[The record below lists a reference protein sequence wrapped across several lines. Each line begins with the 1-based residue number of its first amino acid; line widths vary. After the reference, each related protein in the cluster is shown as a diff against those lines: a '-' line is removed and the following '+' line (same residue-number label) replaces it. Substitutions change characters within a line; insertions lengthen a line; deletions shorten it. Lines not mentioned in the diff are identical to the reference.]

1 MKRNAILFCL
11 LTAAAAPLLSQSDHD
26 VADCLRACLQAPE
39 LETAFTQE
47 WGALRPLYLRKRG
60 VPGSNNRPT
69 DEQVNRL
76 TAEDFQGLP
85 WMVVPVTQ
93 EEIYQLPR
101 DEVEFAIFEAGIGF
115 REGHATVNLFINLP
129 RYPRKWMTASFLLEK
144 EGEKWAVQEK
154 TIEFRP

>member
-1 MKRNAILFCL
+1 MNRFILL
-11 LTAAAAPLLSQSDHD
+11 LLFFLFKGSLLAQTSSD
-26 VADCLRACLQAPE
+26 VAACLRACLETPGMK
-39 LETAFTQE
+39 TAFTQE
-47 WGALRPLYLRKRG
+47 WGTLRPLYLRKRG
-60 VPGSNNRPT
+60 VPGSSNRPT

-129 RYPRKWMTASFLLEK
+129 RYPRKWRTASFLLEK